1 MSPPPSLSQ
10 LIDIMDRFQKTHWQL
25 PTIHQKLKH
34 RGAQH
39 KGERVCI
46 NEADTLPEWW
56 RCSGNTPSSSP
67 WSGPGTTRR
76 HRRHRTRWD
85 WMEGTIYHVGVHR
98 KKEETLKT
106 WRKKEKEKISY
117 LFFVFFLSS
126 LKCSALHVAR
136 GRKQQQQLIFFFSF
150 FLFN

>member
-1 MSPPPSLSQ
+1 MAPPPSLSQ

-76 HRRHRTRWD
+76 HRRHNKVRLNGGDNSSCR
-85 WMEGTIYHVGVHR
+85 R
-98 KKEETLKT
+98 PQKKRRDIKNINM
-106 WRKKEKEKISY
+106 WRKKRKKKISY
-117 LFFVFFLSS
+117 LFFVFLSS

-136 GRKQQQQLIFFFSF
+136 GRKQQQQLIFFFF
-150 FLFN
+150 FPI

>member
-10 LIDIMDRFQKTHWQL
+10 LIDIMDRFQKPHWQL

-85 WMEGTIYHVGVHR
+85 WMEGTIHHVGVHR

-106 WRKKEKEKISY
+106 KTCGGKKEKRKAAIW
-117 LFFVFFLSS
+117 FFFFLSS

-136 GRKQQQQLIFFFSF
+136 GRKQQQQLIFFFF
-150 FLFN
+150 FPI